1 MTTGGW
7 IFMVISLAVV
17 WLGTFWC
24 FKKVLTSPQEEK
36 APGGFGA

>member
-17 WLGTFWC
+17 WSGCIWC
-24 FKKVLTSPQEEK
+24 YKKVLTSPQEEK
-36 APGGFGA
+36 VPIGFGP